1 MILQELKLQTY
12 DNHTSLENSQLLRP
26 ISQKSLTLENYILIL
41 QKFYGFFYPLE
52 QQIAHFPLAQYLP
65 DVATRRKAGM
75 LKQDLSQLTGQEQV
89 FPLCQHVPVASTLA
103 EACGSLYVMEGST
116 LGGKMIYK
124 MVKDTLGLDQHHG
137 LSFFYGY
144 GPETGNRWKAFQ
156 QALLSLSA
164 QDNSQDARII
174 ESANNTF
181 VKFKQWLDNASY
193 N

>member
-1 MILQELKLQTY
+1 MILQEIKLQTN
-12 DNHTSLENSQLLRP
+12 DNHTSLENSQFLRP
-26 ISQKSLTLENYILIL
+26 ISQKSLTLDNYILIL

-52 QQIAHFPLAQYLP
+52 QQIAHFPLEQHLP

-75 LKQDLSQLTGQEQV
+75 LKDDLIQLTGPEHAL
-89 FPLCQHVPVASTLA
+89 PLCPHMPATTTLA
-103 EACGSLYVMEGST
+103 EAFGCLYVMEGST

-137 LSFFYGY
+137 VSFFYGY
-144 GPETGNRWKAFQ
+144 GPETGSKWKAFQ

-164 QDNSQDARII
+164 QDSSQDARII

-181 VKFKQWLDNASY
+181 AKFKQWLDTPSY